1 MNNKKK
7 IIRTLRNADKASV
20 ERLMAEEA
28 KKNEIFAK
36 AQQRANIERSE
47 YADSVNGVE
56 KYERRISMT
65 RIASIAAAAV
75 LIMGSIGG
83 GAYVMKNNNHGP
95 VIPGPVGPASTSEA
109 HTDTTSTVSTG
120 TGTTSSDTS
129 ETTAAAPSVSAE
141 ETQEPSAAK
150 EELLETSETTAA
162 DPATP
167 GEETQ
172 SFSVT
177 KEELIEKAK
186 NDSANYFD
194 KFSADFTVQRNE
206 RREFHTEPE
215 THTGKIYLDEVAM
228 TASATVERY
237 ENEKCISKSLI
248 AIMDN
253 YYYNAEESWA
263 ETDYTNGGYIFLDT
277 PNRSYYVKDQNTDK
291 VSLSPWGRLI
301 EIDAYDP
308 ESWDITGERTENG
321 RNIIS
326 ISGVHK
332 GDNNY
337 EGVYREL
344 PYTIEVDAET
354 GVILS
359 YDEYDSDGNNTYS
372 FKLTNYSFND
382 EAVEFRTASDIISEI
397 ENGGF
402 TQM

>member
-83 GAYVMKNNNHGP
+83 GAYVIKNNNNGP
-95 VIPGPVGPASTSEA
+95 VVPGPVGPASTSEA

-129 ETTAAAPSVSAE
+129 ETTAA
-141 ETQEPSAAK
+141 
-150 EELLETSETTAA
+150 

-167 GEETQ
+167 GEEPQ

-263 ETDYTNGGYIFLDT
+263 ETDFSNGGYKFLDT